1 MERSTEALY
10 LCIDR
15 EVPMDLSLILASC
28 FISLVGLPH
37 GALDPVVAYRNGLIN
52 DWRSIIQFLVLY
64 TGIVAAVVGLWILA
78 PVISLIVFLLISSLH
93 FGRDWRTKISLGG
106 FGYGAFILGLPAWTH
121 AQQVSEI
128 FGFLVFGASSAFPL
142 IVLQAV
148 GALGLLLLAFDLR
161 RLSWIRKL
169 ELILLASIAWTL
181 EPLWYFVVYFCAFH
195 SPRHLIAEFR
205 QMRPE
210 TRLTAYIVVLTITI
224 ATLAIAAVSG
234 SHIERYADRVDIVIY
249 QVLFIGLAA
258 LTVPHMCLLEW
269 VGRKHHE

>member
-1 MERSTEALY
+1 
-10 LCIDR
+10 
-15 EVPMDLSLILASC
+15 MDLSMILASC

-37 GALDPVVAYRNGLIN
+37 GALDPVVAYRNGLIK
-52 DWRSIIQFLVLY
+52 DWRSITQFLILY
-64 TGIVAAVVGLWILA
+64 TGIVAAVVGLWMLA

-93 FGRDWRTKISLGG
+93 FGRDWRYTISLGG
-106 FGYGAFILGLPAWTH
+106 FGYGAFILGLPAWTQT
-121 AQQVSEI
+121 QQIAEI
-128 FGFLVFGASSAFPL
+128 FRFLIFGASSDVPL
-142 IVLQAV
+142 MVLQAT
-148 GALGLLLLAFDLR
+148 GALGVILLAFDLQ

-169 ELILLASIAWTL
+169 ELIIFAGIASSL

-195 SPRHLIAEFR
+195 SPRHLIVEFR

-210 TRLTAYIVVLTITI
+210 TRLTAYIVVLTITLI
-224 ATLAIAAVSG
+224 TLAIAAVSG
-234 SHIERYADRVDIVIY
+234 SYIERYADRADIVIY